1 MEWSRIDIE
10 YLDGNRSFTDELETF
25 PLGLDGNAE
34 TSHREFLASTEI
46 FSELRNEHSQFL
58 NSNVNNPEKSRGKS
72 RQLHSLSDVV
82 DFFDGE
88 WNQSEI
94 LLPIETTEPEKIILE
109 RAESVNNEY
118 IRLII
123 PQIFG
128 GVVNTFV
135 LPDGINIHSVK
146 WEQGKLKLFI
156 EN

>member
-1 MEWSRIDIE
+1 MEWSKIEIE

-34 TSHREFLASTEI
+34 TSHREFLASNEI

-58 NSNVNNPEKSRGKS
+58 NSNVNNPESRE
-72 RQLHSLSDVV
+72 LHSLSDLV
-82 DFFDGE
+82 DLFDGE
-88 WNQSEI
+88 WSQSEI
-94 LLPIETTEPEKIILE
+94 LLPIETLEPEKIILE

-123 PQIFG
+123 PQNFG

-135 LPDGINIHSVK
+135 LPNGINIHSVK

-156 EN
+156 ED

>member
-1 MEWSRIDIE
+1 MEWSKIEIE

-34 TSHREFLASTEI
+34 TSHREFLASNEI

-58 NSNVNNPEKSRGKS
+58 NSNVNNPESRE
-72 RQLHSLSDVV
+72 LHSLSDLV
-82 DFFDGE
+82 DLFDGE
-88 WNQSEI
+88 WSQSEI
-94 LLPIETTEPEKIILE
+94 LLPIETLEPEKIILE

-123 PQIFG
+123 PKNFG

-135 LPDGINIHSVK
+135 LPNGINIHSVK

-156 EN
+156 ED

>member
-1 MEWSRIDIE
+1 MSQSKVDPKKADSNEYKPNLSLVDNIIESRNTRIRVE
-10 YLDGNRSFTDELETF
+10 
-25 PLGLDGNAE
+25 
-34 TSHREFLASTEI
+34 
-46 FSELRNEHSQFL
+46 RNEL
-58 NSNVNNPEKSRGKS
+58 KAKSRERLKAKSREKS

-94 LLPIETTEPEKIILE
+94 LLPIETPEPEKIILE

-156 EN
+156 ED